1 LFEIYLGDIP
11 KVSMISKQVQDGLT
25 NNRHL
30 FMYND
35 IIYSYGGDGLFDSF
49 SGLIY
54 FDDLT
59 GLWLNQEINDYPFD
73 SKKVLNSWKIGDKIM
88 VLLNHFSEFE
98 KINSN
103 LESKFSFGEIDLK
116 NFEYVQSFSFEGA
129 YRDLLFHSGL
139 GFFRGNYIY
148 DSDLYSIHGY
158 YQDGGVTEY
167 RILDKI
173 SGSLKRNSR
182 LDAINRVNG
191 ISYLYVEDSTIY
203 YRDPY
208 GVIESFNVNSGITI
222 HSKDFLKLYQSKEN
236 NVWLYYLISG
246 IIVLICLLIFIKINK
261 RNLSYSS
268 ENSLMYDLQTIEKK
282 LKNLNTNVISKE
294 KLDELFGISHYSYET
309 IKTKRS
315 SLIKN
320 LNQQSQIKID
330 RIRMKEDKRFFNYK
344 IS

>member
-1 LFEIYLGDIP
+1 
-11 KVSMISKQVQDGLT
+11 
-25 NNRHL
+25 
-30 FMYND
+30 
-35 IIYSYGGDGLFDSF
+35 
-49 SGLIY
+49 
-54 FDDLT
+54 
-59 GLWLNQEINDYPFD
+59 
-73 SKKVLNSWKIGDKIM
+73 M

-103 LESKFSFGEIDLK
+103 LESKFSFGEINLK

-148 DSDLYSIHGY
+148 DSDHYSIHGY

-203 YRDPY
+203 YRDSY

-222 HSKDFLKLYQSKEN
+222 HSKDFLKLYQSKEK

-246 IIVLICLLIFIKINK
+246 IIVLICLLIFIKITK
-261 RNLSYSS
+261 RNLFNSS
-268 ENSLMYDLQTIEKK
+268 ENSLMRDVQTIEKK
-282 LKNLNTNVISKE
+282 LKKLNTNVISKE

-320 LNQQSQIKID
+320 LNQQSQIKIE